1 MNFAFVSAMVRHI
14 LTAIGTYLVTSG
26 YLQAEQTE
34 QFIGAGLFVVSFV
47 WSLYNKFTTE
57 KAINTALDMK
67 AGSTR
72 DALNKE
78 MKL

>member
-1 MNFAFVSAMVRHI
+1 MNFAFISAIVRHI
-14 LTAIGTYLVTSG
+14 LTAIGTWLVTSG
-26 YLQAEQTE
+26 YLQSGQTE
-34 QFIGAGLFVVSFV
+34 QFIGAGLFIVSFV

-57 KAINTALDMK
+57 KAIDTALELK
-67 AGSTR
+67 AGSSR